1 MEIIACLEDREKFR
15 GNSIIYILVVRKKT
29 NYRIRKPNITGEK
42 GIVDD
47 VVIAGE
53 KDYF

>member
-1 MEIIACLEDREKFR
+1 MQLNLTFAEVIVLSIFSGKKEK
-15 GNSIIYILVVRKKT
+15 K
-29 NYRIRKPNITGEK
+29 YRIRKPNITGEK